1 MTFTIIISA
10 IRQEIDDDEDPWA
23 LREPPIGKYFFVK
36 LLQFI
41 H

>member
-1 MTFTIIISA
+1 MISDF
-10 IRQEIDDDEDPWA
+10 RQENEDDEDPWT